1 MSKKKGSR
9 TERELINMFW
19 DTKEW
24 AVVRS
29 AGSGLSSNP
38 NPDLIA
44 SNGKRYVAVECKSI
58 KEGNKYLTEDD
69 VQQIIE
75 FSKLFSAEAY
85 IGIRFNNEGWY
96 FLRPEDLNKTPNG
109 YSITLDLAKEKGIN
123 FEKLI
128 KKEKM

>member
-9 TERELINMFW
+9 IERELVNMFW

-58 KEGNKYLTEDD
+58 KEGNKYLTDDD

-85 IGIRFNNEGWY
+85 IGMRFNNEGWY
-96 FLRPEDLNKTPNG
+96 FLIPSDLKKTPK
-109 YSITLDLAKEKGIN
+109 D
-123 FEKLI
+123 
-128 KKEKM
+128 MQ

>member
-9 TERELINMFW
+9 IERELVNLFW

-44 SNGKRYVAVECKSI
+44 SNGKRYVAVECKGI
-58 KEGNKYLTEDD
+58 KGGTKYLEEEDIK
-69 VQQIIE
+69 QIVE
-75 FSKLFSAEAY
+75 FANLFGAEAY
-85 IGIRFNNEGWY
+85 IGIRFNHEGWY
-96 FLRPEDLNKTPNG
+96 FLIPEDLKKTPNG
-109 YSITLDLAKEKGIN
+109 YTINLELAKSKGIN
-123 FEKLI
+123 FEELL